1 VLRLLA
7 GIAVMM
13 LTLHCSHRPV
23 PEARTP
29 ALHSAAGSEP
39 WRRPLRGYEAHF
51 HITWNGARIGDAS
64 ESLGQRDGQLRY
76 ERRERITVRR
86 GDALAHSELDLVID
100 MDAGLRARRVA
111 VRQIASGAVRD
122 GLARRN
128 ARGDW
133 LVTYG
138 DEPVRMIP
146 GDTVPAEQIPLL
158 LAASPGRGAIRF
170 DGPVMLPGYGF
181 AVAHLRVHAEDAG
194 DERHLL
200 ATLSSAE
207 GELRSRFVLGQ
218 GGTILR
224 VEGEDGS
231 GAERVDPAAV
241 AAPFTA
247 PEVVD
252 AASIPLARPPAR
264 AAQRNPALVILEPVG
279 ARQALPPP
287 LPGQHVARGHGA
299 WYVHL
304 GRGDAFAPAVAS
316 EPYRPVAPEPAPE
329 AALERLAARII
340 AQSSAAG
347 DERDEAF
354 ALARATAA
362 LLADDLGATAA
373 SANAALMLGRG
384 DCSAH
389 AVLFAGLARARGIP
403 VRLVTGLRVEGD
415 RLIRHRWA
423 IVAVD
428 GEWIA
433 VDPTHGEAPASP
445 RLIGLAV
452 HGTRTAELALADD
465 VAFAGLSRIRAYACP
480 ATEPGDVDEAGASVR
495 ALSAPP
501 CARSRLRTP

>member
-13 LTLHCSHRPV
+13 LTLHCSHRPATEV
-23 PEARTP
+23 RTQ
-29 ALHSAAGSEP
+29 ALPSAADSEP
-39 WRRPLRGYEAHF
+39 RRSPLRGYEAHF

-64 ESLGQRDGQLRY
+64 ESLRHRDGQLRY

-86 GDALAHSELDLVID
+86 GDALSHSELDLVID

-111 VRQIASGAVRD
+111 VRQIASGAVRH

-138 DEPVRMIP
+138 DEPVRMLP
-146 GDTVPAEQIPLL
+146 GETVPAEQIPLL
-158 LAASPGRGAIRF
+158 LAAASGRAQVRF

-181 AVAHLRVHAEDAG
+181 AVAHLRVRAEDA
-194 DERHLL
+194 RHLL

-241 AAPFTA
+241 AAPFAA

-252 AASIPLARPPAR
+252 AASIPLAHPPAR
-264 AAQRNPALVILEPVG
+264 AALDPALVILEPIASG
-279 ARQALPPP
+279 QALPPP
-287 LPGQHVARGHGA
+287 LPGQHVVRGRGA
-299 WYVHL
+299 WHVRL
-304 GRGDAFAPAVAS
+304 SRGDAFAPAVAS
-316 EPYRPVAPEPAPE
+316 EPYRPVAPEPAAD
-329 AALERLAARII
+329 AALDRLAARII

-347 DERDEAF
+347 DERGEAF

-362 LLADDLGATAA
+362 LLADDLGATAT

-403 VRLVTGLRVEGD
+403 VRLVTGLRVDGD

-423 IVAVD
+423 VVAVD
-428 GEWIA
+428 GAWIA
-433 VDPTHGEAPASP
+433 VDPTHGEAPASA

-452 HGTRTAELALADD
+452 HGTRTAELALADE

-480 ATEPGDVDEAGASVR
+480 SSQDDDGE
-495 ALSAPP
+495 LSAPP

>member
-1 VLRLLA
+1 M
-7 GIAVMM
+7 G
-13 LTLHCSHRPV
+13 
-23 PEARTP
+23 EP
-29 ALHSAAGSEP
+29 A
-39 WRRPLRGYEAHF
+39 RRPLRGYEAHF

-64 ESLGQRDGQLRY
+64 ESLRQRDGQLRY

-86 GDALAHSELDLVID
+86 GDALAHSELDLIID
-100 MDAGLRARRVA
+100 MDAGLRARRIT
-111 VRQIASGAVRD
+111 VRQIASGAVRH

-138 DEPVRMIP
+138 DEPARMIP
-146 GDTVPAEQIPLL
+146 GETVPAEQIPLM
-158 LAASPGRGAIRF
+158 LAASSSRAAVRF

-181 AVAHLRVHAEDAG
+181 AVAHLRVQAEDT
-194 DERHLL
+194 RHLL

-218 GGTILR
+218 GGTVLR

-241 AAPFTA
+241 AAPFAA

-252 AASIPLARPPAR
+252 AASIPIAHAPSHATLA
-264 AAQRNPALVILEPVG
+264 PALVVLEPIPSG
-279 ARQALPPP
+279 HALPPP
-287 LPGQHVARGHGA
+287 LPGQHIAPGHGS
-299 WYVHL
+299 WRVRL
-304 GRGDAFAPAVAS
+304 SRGDAFAPAVAS
-316 EPYRPVAPEPAPE
+316 DPYRPVAPEPAPD
-329 AALERLAARII
+329 AALERLATRII

-347 DERDEAF
+347 TERDEAF

-373 SANAALMLGRG
+373 SANAALTLGRG

-389 AVLFAGLARARGIP
+389 AVLFAGLARARAIP
-403 VRLVTGLRVEGD
+403 VRLVTGLRVDGD

-428 GEWIA
+428 GAWIA
-433 VDPTHGEAPASP
+433 VDPTHGEAPASA

-452 HGTRTAELALADD
+452 HGTRTAELALADE

-480 ATEPGDVDEAGASVR
+480 APEVDGVVGARGGGGDAI
-495 ALSAPP
+495 SAPP
-501 CARSRLRTP
+501 CVPSRLRTP

>member
-1 VLRLLA
+1 MLRLLA

-13 LTLHCSHRPV
+13 LTLHCSHRPATQ
-23 PEARTP
+23 ARTQAP
-29 ALHSAAGSEP
+29 RSLAGVEP
-39 WRRPLRGYEAHF
+39 SRRPLRGYEAHF

-64 ESLGQRDGQLRY
+64 ESLRHRGDQLRY

-86 GDALAHSELDLVID
+86 GDALSHSELDLVID
-100 MDAGLRARRVA
+100 MDARLRSGRVA
-111 VRQIASGAVRD
+111 VRQIASGAVRH
-122 GLARRN
+122 GLAERN
-128 ARGDW
+128 DRGDW

-146 GDTVPAEQIPLL
+146 GEAVPAEQIPLL
-158 LAASPGRGAIRF
+158 LAASPGDAVVRF

-181 AVAHLRVHAEDAG
+181 AVAHLRVHAEDA
-194 DERHLL
+194 RHLL
-200 ATLSSAE
+200 ATLSSVE

-218 GGTILR
+218 GGTVLR

-241 AAPFTA
+241 AAPFAA

-252 AASIPLARPPAR
+252 AASIPLAYATAQ
-264 AAQRNPALVILEPVG
+264 AALAPALVVLEPIAPG
-279 ARQALPPP
+279 HALPPP
-287 LPGQHVARGHGA
+287 LPGQHIAPGHGA
-299 WYVHL
+299 WTVRL
-304 GRGDAFAPAVAS
+304 SQGDALAPAVAS
-316 EPYRPVAPEPAPE
+316 GPYRPVAPEPAPD

-340 AQSSAAG
+340 AQASATG
-347 DERDEAF
+347 DQRAEAF

-384 DCSAH
+384 DCTAH
-389 AVLFAGLARARGIP
+389 AVLFAGLARASGIP
-403 VRLVTGLRVEGD
+403 VRLVTGLRVAGD

-428 GEWIA
+428 GAWIA
-433 VDPTHGEAPASP
+433 VDPTHGEAPASA

-480 ATEPGDVDEAGASVR
+480 SSEAGDGDGGE
-495 ALSAPP
+495 LSARP

>member
-13 LTLHCSHRPV
+13 LTLHCSHRPA

-29 ALHSAAGSEP
+29 AHPSSAASEP
-39 WRRPLRGYEAHF
+39 WRKPLRGYEAHF

-64 ESLGQRDGQLRY
+64 ESLRHRDGQLRY

-86 GDALAHSELDLVID
+86 GDALVHSELDLVID
-100 MDAGLRARRVA
+100 LDARLRAERIA

-138 DEPVRMIP
+138 DEPVRMLP
-146 GDTVPAEQIPLL
+146 GETVPAEQIPLL
-158 LAASPGRGAIRF
+158 LAASSGSAAVRF

-181 AVAHLRVHAEDAG
+181 AVAHLRVHAEDA
-194 DERHLL
+194 RHLL

-241 AAPFTA
+241 AAPFAA

-252 AASIPLARPPAR
+252 AASIPLAHASGH
-264 AAQRNPALVILEPVG
+264 AARNPGLVLLEPV
-279 ARQALPPP
+279 AAHQALPPP

-299 WYVHL
+299 WTVHL

-316 EPYRPVAPEPAPE
+316 EPYRPVAPEPAPD

-428 GEWIA
+428 GAWIA

-452 HGTRTAELALADD
+452 HGTRTAELTLADD
-465 VAFAGLSRIRAYACP
+465 VAFAGLSRIRAYSCP
-480 ATEPGDVDEAGASVR
+480 TTETSDVEDGGDADFR